1 MNKEIFKEGGNSE
14 NIEQEIS
21 NLIKEMQDKYGKF
34 FDELS
39 PGDQMTWQELIRF
52 ANVEKNQ
59 SLKQKEVLL
68 ESLKS
73 FVNFLKSEF

>member
-34 FDELS
+34 FNELS
-39 PGDQMTWQELIRF
+39 PGDQMIWQELLRF

>member
-39 PGDQMTWQELIRF
+39 SGDQMTWQELLRF